1 MLSQG
6 CQYSPTI
13 YHGKVAQDLFLFS
26 FPTSVKCPNYI
37 DDIMLTCKDLSLLQS
52 NPQALLKYVRGW
64 AVNPQKTPGLGTAIK
79 FLAVI
84 WLSEMCSIPEAV
96 LVRCKP
102 I

>member
-13 YHGKVAQDLFLFS
+13 YHGMVAQDLFLFS

-52 NPQALLKYVRGW
+52 NPQALLEYVRGSEPTENSRPRHCYK
-64 AVNPQKTPGLGTAIK
+64 VLG
-79 FLAVI
+79 
-84 WLSEMCSIPEAV
+84 SH
-96 LVRCKP
+96 LVE
-102 I
+102 